1 MNKHLLKKALSI
13 SLTGAMAVTA
23 FSCAGAFMTS
33 ANATDSESVI
43 LDYEPVNS
51 DPYLR
56 DKIQDSA
63 ILHCFDW
70 KYTDIIADLENIA
83 KAGFSA
89 IQTSPVQPSEGVGAW
104 YWLYQPTGFTVGTN
118 ELGTPD
124 ELKEL
129 CEAAHSYG
137 IKVIVDVVAN
147 HLAGNHENIQE
158 DLQPEQ
164 YWHTEGEIKN
174 YNNRYEVTHG
184 KIGMDDINSENE
196 YVQEVVAD
204 YVKALKNLGVD
215 GIRWDAA
222 KHIGLPSEDCNF
234 WSAVTQEGLYNYG
247 EILTGPTDK
256 GSEDL
261 MKEYTDYMSVTDS
274 SYANDLVRAFNKGT
288 APSSTGNW
296 VNRGIDKNKLV
307 YWGES
312 HDTYSNGEGKDTNGI
327 SQNVIDRAYAVAAA
341 QNDAAVLYLSR
352 PFATARDSIRIGVK
366 GSTHYMSP
374 EIAAVNHFHN
384 VMSGKA
390 DAYGVSDNCA
400 VITRENGGAV
410 IVCGEGS
417 GEVSVENVNCYA
429 PSGTYKD
436 EVTGNEFTVTADT
449 ITGTVG
455 ESGIAVIYDTDGYG
469 YASKM
474 YCDTDSDTSFTGK
487 MTVKIHAIEM
497 KTKNFTV
504 TDGINT
510 WGGTFDD
517 DEIEIVIGEQDG
529 DIGCDF
535 LDNSTITLTLYGTL
549 EDGNSYSITYTYY
562 KLASRKLPEITSG
575 GIIYDNTATGW
586 EDVNIYVYDE
596 SGATTITNSTW
607 PGVKMTKEADDYFS
621 YQLPEQFAE
630 CTHIMV
636 IFNNNGNDQIP
647 GAMQSGLTMAYT
659 DQKLYDGTK
668 WVHLAGEPTE
678 PEPVVDAKYGIV
690 GSMNGWGSSSDFPM
704 TETETGIYV
713 GKTKELKA
721 GDYQFKVRAFNDAT
735 WGESYGVYEEDDDRT
750 NNSQTNLE
758 AHLDENGYI
767 YVMLDT
773 TTEDE
778 ITWGVSYAVVY
789 GDGEPEWIFTG
800 KPSEEEPE
808 PEPALSQYYAVIK
821 SADGEPIEVFMYD
834 ENDGTYSITT
844 DVLPAGTYE
853 LQVRD
858 SKDSENFLG
867 LYDKEKETN
876 INTTSAT
883 LVLTE
888 PSAIYM
894 ELSPQ
899 ELYDGLYLAYASV
912 ASDGTYADYT
922 RSAPSS
928 YDPEDDRQPSEPE
941 QSTDPGQSPESE
953 QSTVKEPS
961 SIEQSQIQPSQTA
974 QPSQTSQT
982 SNTPIQTGDHTPVM
996 AIALIGM
1003 ISAAAVFFTSRKKAD
1018 K

>member
-1 MNKHLLKKALSI
+1 MSKRLLKKALSI

-33 ANATDSESVI
+33 ANAVI
-43 LDYEPVNS
+43 DEYGLVD
-51 DPYLR
+51 D
-56 DKIQDSA
+56 IQDGA

-104 YWLYQPTGFTVGTN
+104 YWLYQPLGFTVGTN
-118 ELGTPD
+118 ELGTPE

-129 CEAAHSYG
+129 CEAAHDYG
-137 IKVIVDVVAN
+137 IKVVVDVVAN
-147 HLAGNHENIQE
+147 HLAGNHDNIQE
-158 DLQPEQ
+158 DLKPDE
-164 YWHTEGEIKN
+164 YWHTEGAIKN
-174 YNNRYEVTHG
+174 YNDRYDITHG
-184 KIGMDDINSENE
+184 QLDMPDLNSENE

-222 KHIGLPSEDCNF
+222 KHIGLPSEGCNF

-261 MKEYTDYMSVTDS
+261 MKEYTDYISVTDS
-274 SYANDLVRAFNKGT
+274 SYATDLVRAFNKGK
-288 APSSTGNW
+288 APTSDGNW
-296 VNRGIDKNKLV
+296 VKRGIDKNKLV

-312 HDTYSNGEGKDTNGI
+312 HDTYSNGEGKDTNAV
-327 SQNVIDRAYAVAAA
+327 SQDVIDRAYAVAAA
-341 QNDAAVLYLSR
+341 QSDAAVLYLSR

-366 GSTHYMSP
+366 GSTHYMAP

-384 VMSGKA
+384 AMIGKA

-410 IVCGEGS
+410 IVCGDSTGKY
-417 GEVSVENVNCYA
+417 SVENVNGYVPA
-429 PSGTYKD
+429 GTYKD
-436 EVTGNEFTVTADT
+436 EVTGNEFIVTDTT
-449 ITGTVG
+449 ITGEIG
-455 ESGIAVIYDTDGYG
+455 GKGIAVIYNSEFV
-469 YASKM
+469 SKVF
-474 YCDTDSDTSFTGK
+474 CDTDSDTSFTDH
-487 MTVKIHAIEM
+487 MLVTLMAVDME
-497 KTKNFTV
+497 FPVSFEV
-504 TDGINT
+504 TDGENT
-510 WGGTFDD
+510 WEDYIMQDF
-517 DEIEIVIGEQDG
+517 IEIPIGKRID
-529 DIGCDF
+529 DIGVD
-535 LDNSTITLTLYGTL
+535 LNDNSTVTLTISGTGKNGK
-549 EDGNSYSITYTYY
+549 DVSMTYTYY
-562 KLASRKLPEITSG
+562 KLASRQFPEITDG

-596 SGATTITNSTW
+596 SGAETITNGAW

-630 CTHIMV
+630 CKHIMV
-636 IFNNNGNDQIP
+636 IFNNNGKDQIP
-647 GAMQSGLTMAYT
+647 GAMQAGLTMAYT

-668 WVHLAGEPTE
+668 WVHLAGEIQQE
-678 PEPVVDAKYGIV
+678 EPVEKTKYGIV
-690 GSMNGWGSSSDFPM
+690 GSMTDWNSDFPM
-704 TETETGIYV
+704 YETEKGVYV
-713 GKTKELKA
+713 GKTKELAA
-721 GDYQFKVRAFNDAT
+721 GEYQFKVRADGAWDENY
-735 WGESYGVYEEDDDRT
+735 GEYEPEYDRT
-750 NNSQTNLE
+750 FDSQTNIR
-758 AHLDENGYI
+758 AHLDDKGYI
-767 YVMLDT
+767 YVKLDT
-773 TTEDE
+773 TTDDE

-800 KPSEEEPE
+800 KPSEEPE
-808 PEPALSQYYAVIK
+808 PVLSPYYAVIK
-821 SADGEPIEVFMYD
+821 NADGEPVEVFMYD
-834 ENDGTYSITT
+834 GNDNTYSVTT

-853 LQVRD
+853 LLVRD

-876 INTTSAT
+876 INTTSAI

-888 PSAIYM
+888 PSAIYV

-899 ELYDGLYLAYASV
+899 ELYDGLYLAYATV
-912 ASDGTYADYT
+912 ASDGTHIGYT

-928 YDPEDDRQPSEPE
+928 YDPKDDDQQSSEPE
-941 QSTDPGQSPESE
+941 QSSKPE
-953 QSTVKEPS
+953 QSTDTEEPS
-961 SIEQSQIQPSQTA
+961 KVDEPSNAESQQG
-974 QPSQTSQT
+974 
-982 SNTPIQTGDHTPVM
+982 SNNSPDSNNTNNNTNTNTNTNTNNNVNTGDSTPF
-996 AIALIGM
+996 IAVTLAGLL
-1003 ISAAAVFFTSRKKAD
+1003 SAAVVFFTSRKKTE